1 LLPARFERPLRTLN
15 AFGYL
20 TWHTLW
26 NRTYTRIRRAKN
38 PRYALSAIIGA
49 VYFWF
54 FLVRNPSQ
62 MPRELGSTF
71 ANSLSVLATL
81 GLVAFMSTW
90 WLFGGDKTTL
100 AFSLPETAFLFP
112 APLTRRAVIGYKLF
126 RAQLAIL
133 INAVIFIFLLRRGI
147 GFLPPGY
154 RAISLWV
161 LFTTMNFHRVGAALV
176 RASWVEHQRQ
186 AFRRTIVPTL
196 VLLTVLIGVGV
207 ALNDAWPEIGRVVKT
222 QGIFDAAGVARRMLD
237 QFPANVVLWP
247 IHALIAP
254 VFAMSRY
261 EWAAAIPSAFLVLL
275 LHAWWVVRT
284 DAAFEES
291 AIAASYERAKR
302 IEAFRSRRMLNPPTE
317 KMSRRAIRLPT
328 WGHPAVAIVWKNFI
342 CLRRTFQFRIFLAP
356 LVMAAVWGWAAYEKE
371 GWPGAIT
378 VGTIAFAGLFTFFG
392 PMLIRN
398 DLRQDM
404 QNIVALKVLPLSGR
418 TIVLAEVLSAAI
430 PVALLQFVAILIAG
444 IASSL
449 RPDPPPVSL
458 VATVYAL
465 SLPAALV
472 FQSAMVSVMN
482 GAPVLFPGWVR
493 LGAVAGGGMEN
504 LGQGVMSMGIVF
516 ILVALMMLV
525 PAGFIALSV
534 IFLRPLG
541 PALVALTAMLAAS
554 SALAVE
560 IYGVFIV
567 LGRAL
572 ERTEPSETAAA

>member
-1 LLPARFERPLRTLN
+1 MLPARFEPAIRTLK

-20 TWHTLW
+20 TWRTQW

-38 PRYALSAIIGA
+38 PRYALSAVIGA

-54 FLVRNPSQ
+54 FLVRNPSH

-71 ANSLSVLATL
+71 ANSLAVLATL

-100 AFSLPETAFLFP
+100 AFSLAETAFLFP

-126 RAQLAIL
+126 RAQLTIL

-186 AFRRTIVPTL
+186 AFRRNIVPTL

-207 ALNDAWPEIGRVVKT
+207 AVHDVWPEFSRVAKD
-222 QGIFDAAGVARRMLD
+222 QGFFDAAGVAREMLD
-237 QFPANVVLWP
+237 HFPAGVVLWP
-247 IHALIAP
+247 IHALITP

-261 EWAAAIPSAFLVLL
+261 EWASAIPVAFVVLL
-275 LHAWWVVRT
+275 LHGWWVVRM

-291 AIAASYERAKR
+291 AIAASYERARR
-302 IEAFRSRRMLNPPTE
+302 IEAFRARRMMAPPTE

-328 WGHPAVAIVWKNFI
+328 WGHPGVAIVWKNLI
-342 CLRRTFQFRIFLAP
+342 CLRRTFQFRILLAP
-356 LVMAAVWGWAAYEKE
+356 LVMATAWGWVSYEKD
-371 GWPGAIT
+371 GWSGAIGVGAIT
-378 VGTIAFAGLFTFFG
+378 FAGVFSFFG

-418 TIVLAEVLSAAI
+418 TIVFAEVLSAAI
-430 PVALLQFVAILIAG
+430 PIALIQYLAVLIAG
-444 IASSL
+444 IASTL
-449 RPDPPPVSL
+449 APDPLPLSL
-458 VATVYAL
+458 VATVFAL
-465 SLPAALV
+465 ALPAALI
-472 FQSAMVSVMN
+472 FQSTMVSVMN

-493 LGAVAGGGMEN
+493 LGAVVGGGMEN
-504 LGQGVMSMGIVF
+504 LGQGVLSMGI
-516 ILVALMMLV
+516 ILFFVVLMLV
-525 PAGFIALSV
+525 IPAGFVALAV

-541 PALVALTAMLAAS
+541 PALTALTAILSAS
-554 SALAVE
+554 SALAAE

-572 ERTEPSETAAA
+572 ERTEPSEAAAA